1 MAPNNKDL
9 LFRINN
15 PKTEKI
21 IVKSGENCKLVKV
34 VLTDN
39 NSQQFYIYEITN
51 KAGSLLEIT
60 SGNRYKVLERFEY
73 LDRATNLDL
82 RHKLEDQGHSDRI
95 NNTVN

>member
-1 MAPNNKDL
+1 MAPNNKDY
-9 LFRINN
+9 LFKRND
-15 PKTEKI
+15 PKTEKV

-34 VLTDN
+34 VLTDH

-60 SGNRYKVLERFEY
+60 SGNKYKVLERFEY

-82 RHKLEDQGHSDRI
+82 RRRLAGKWD
-95 NNTVN
+95 